1 MTEHR
6 PSEKVF
12 TSGDL
17 ELAYI
22 EADRRMKLSNGH
34 SYVQILKCRC
44 IYCNRSPKQKGKCS
58 GWFHSFCDR
67 LSEVL
72 YEQGVTQ

>member
-1 MTEHR
+1 
-6 PSEKVF
+6 
-12 TSGDL
+12 
-17 ELAYI
+17 
-22 EADRRMKLSNGH
+22 MKLSNGH

-72 YEQGVTQ
+72 HEQGVTQ